1 MRSKWKKAFIKCAKV
16 FSECSSAE
24 RLTVGCIIVK
34 DHKIISVGYNGT
46 PDGWNNKCEDE
57 NNTTYPYV
65 LHAESNCLTKLARTT
80 GNSERASMFITHSPC
95 YECAKLI
102 YQSGIKK
109 VYFEE
114 VYRNTDGIDFLK
126 KCGVRVAKLSLPKP
140 D

>member
-24 RLTVGCIIVK
+24 RLKVGCIIVK

-114 VYRNTDGIDFLK
+114 VYRNTDGIDFLN
-126 KCGVRVAKLSLPKP
+126 KCRVRVAKLSLPKP